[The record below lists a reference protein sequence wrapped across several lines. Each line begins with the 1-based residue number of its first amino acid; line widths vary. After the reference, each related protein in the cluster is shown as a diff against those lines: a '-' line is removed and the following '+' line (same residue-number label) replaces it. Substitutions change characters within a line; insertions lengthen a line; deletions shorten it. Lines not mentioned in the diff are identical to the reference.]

1 MKLFGRRKR
10 QDDDDVYRI
19 RAYEVRG
26 EPGEAMR
33 PIFWVTLIAW
43 LLSFFLFYFATGMLD
58 YQLQRIGFIPVLM
71 GWVVLSVAVS
81 AGYAFG
87 YRVMLALT
95 AGSRMFGERE
105 VTRLS
110 IGDAFAS
117 ACGGLVISALPAV
130 TVSEVFLFFTW
141 VMVVGVCFTF
151 SQLQPRYVT
160 RWREIAAIRGH

>member
-1 MKLFGRRKR
+1 MRLFHRHKR
-10 QDDDDVYRI
+10 QNDVFRI

-26 EPGEAMR
+26 EPGELMQ
-33 PIFWVTLIAW
+33 PIFWVTFTAW

-58 YQLQRIGFIPVLM
+58 FQLHRIGFIPVLF
-71 GWVVLSVAVS
+71 GWVVMSFAIA
-81 AGYAFG
+81 AGYTLG
-87 YRVMLALT
+87 YRIMLALT
-95 AGSRMFGERE
+95 GGSRMFGERE

-130 TVSEVFLFFTW
+130 TVSELFLFFTW

-151 SQLQPRYVT
+151 SQLQPRYVA
-160 RWREIAAIRGH
+160 RWREIAALRGH